1 LRSLSSEVIRNIED
15 PRYKNRKGREIVIIM
30 ILQSYTPSSG
40 KKIPASS
47 WRVVIILSSVATMVL
62 YAETMLV
69 PAIPDLI
76 NDFNITYST
85 SSWILTTYLITGA
98 VMTPIAGKLSDIHGK
113 KKILLIIML
122 FYTTGVSI
130 AGFSTNIDFMLLAR
144 GFQGVGLSMFPIAF
158 SIVRAQFP
166 REKIAIGQGII
177 TSMYGGG
184 AVIGL
189 AIGGTIIQH
198 YSWHAT
204 FFTIIPI
211 AIALL
216 LLIRRYIPTDK
227 EEEVEQTRTL
237 QQQEQKIQQQQ
248 QQDQQETESEE
259 RRSNSESIK
268 GKTILAKSRK
278 SATSNTKID
287 IKGAI
292 TLAVAI
298 TSFLLVLTYLETGS
312 GGGSDNNNSIDSSST
327 ILTASFIVIGTI
339 SLALF
344 ILVEKRSASPLV
356 DFGLMLN
363 KRILLANIIIVVVG
377 YSMFTVFQ
385 TIPILVQNPQLVGFG
400 GDPISAA
407 KLQLPFALIILVFGA
422 ASGLIITRLGSMK
435 TIIIGTVVGA
445 IGFSA
450 LEIFHSTEFLLSLNL
465 GIVAIGISLSSVGA
479 QNVIILSIPRQNSGM
494 SLGMTTFLR
503 ILGSAIAP
511 AVAGMLMQQ
520 YQYTANIGGTMQ
532 SFPSPE
538 AYNLIF
544 LISSILSIVSVSLAV
559 VLIKSRPA
567 KCQNHLPEEEGR
579 MDTMITEN
587 IKKEILS
594 WPDVTSNPYRFGG
607 VEFRVNKRDMGH
619 IHGEKLADLPFPI
632 EIRKGLIAS
641 GKALPHIIYP
651 ESMWVSYLIRSEE
664 DSPQIIDLFRL
675 QYERLRHKPAI
686 ISPR

>member
-1 LRSLSSEVIRNIED
+1 VIRRYKIRY
-15 PRYKNRKGREIVIIM
+15 PRYKNRKAREIVIIM
-30 ILQSYTPSSG
+30 ILQSHTPPSG
-40 KKIPASS
+40 KKIPVSS

-76 NDFNITYST
+76 KDFNITYST

-98 VMTPIAGKLSDIHGK
+98 VMTPIAGKLSDIYGK

-130 AGFSTNIDFMLLAR
+130 AGFSTNIDFMLIAR

-189 AIGGTIIQH
+189 GIGGTIIQN

-227 EEEVEQTRTL
+227 EEVEQTRTL

-248 QQDQQETESEE
+248 DQQETESEE
-259 RRSNSESIK
+259 RRSNFESIK
-268 GKTILAKSRK
+268 GKTTLAKGRK

-298 TSFLLVLTYLETGS
+298 TSLLLVLTYLETGS
-312 GGGSDNNNSIDSSST
+312 DGSNINNSTESSST
-327 ILTASFIVIGTI
+327 ILTASFIVTGII

-344 ILVEKRSASPLV
+344 ILIEKRSTSPLV

-385 TIPILVQNPQLVGFG
+385 TVPILVQNPQPVGFG

-407 KLQLPFALIILVFGA
+407 KVQLPFAIIILVFGA
-422 ASGLIITRLGSMK
+422 ASGFIITRLGSMK

-494 SLGMTTFLR
+494 SLGFTTFLR

-520 YQYTANIGGTMQ
+520 YQYTANIGGMTQ
-532 SFPSPE
+532 SFPSSE

-544 LISSILSIVSVSLAV
+544 LIASILSIVSVSLAV
-559 VLIKSRPA
+559 ILIKTRPP
-567 KCQNHLPEEEGR
+567 KCQNHLPEEEGS
-579 MDTMITEN
+579 MGTIITEN

-641 GKALPHIIYP
+641 GKAIPHIIYP
-651 ESMWVSYLIRSEE
+651 ESMWVSYIIRSEE
-664 DSPQIIDLFRL
+664 DCPQIIELFRL
-675 QYERLRHKPAI
+675 QYERLRHKPRI

>member
-1 LRSLSSEVIRNIED
+1 
-15 PRYKNRKGREIVIIM
+15 M
-30 ILQSYTPSSG
+30 ILQSHTPPSG

-76 NDFNITYST
+76 KDFNITYST

-98 VMTPIAGKLSDIHGK
+98 VMTPIAGKLSDIYGK

-130 AGFSTNIDFMLLAR
+130 AGFSTNIDFMLIAR

-189 AIGGTIIQH
+189 GIGGTIIQH

-227 EEEVEQTRTL
+227 EEVEQTRT
-237 QQQEQKIQQQQ
+237 QQQEQKVQQQQQ

-259 RRSNSESIK
+259 RRSNFESIN
-268 GKTILAKSRK
+268 GKTTLAKSRK

-298 TSFLLVLTYLETGS
+298 TSLLLVLTYLETGS
-312 GGGSDNNNSIDSSST
+312 DGSNINNSTESSST
-327 ILTASFIVIGTI
+327 ILTASFIVTGII

-344 ILVEKRSASPLV
+344 ILIEKRSASPLV

-385 TIPILVQNPQLVGFG
+385 TIPILVQNPQPVGFG

-407 KLQLPFALIILVFGA
+407 KVQLPFAIIILVFGA
-422 ASGLIITRLGSMK
+422 ASGFIITRLGSMK

-450 LEIFHSTEFLLSLNL
+450 LGIFHSTEFLLSLNL

-494 SLGMTTFLR
+494 SLGFTTFLR

-520 YQYTANIGGTMQ
+520 YQYTANIGGTTQ
-532 SFPSPE
+532 SFPSSE

-544 LISSILSIVSVSLAV
+544 LIASILSIVSVSLAV
-559 VLIKSRPA
+559 ILIKTRPP
-567 KCQNHLPEEEGR
+567 KCQNHLPEEEGS
-579 MDTMITEN
+579 MGTIITEN

-619 IHGEKLADLPFPI
+619 IHGEKLADLPFPM

-641 GKALPHIIYP
+641 GKAIPHIIYP
-651 ESMWVSYLIRSEE
+651 ESMWVSYIIRSEE
-664 DSPQIIDLFRL
+664 DCPQIIELFQL
-675 QYERLRHKPAI
+675 QYERLRRKPKI

>member
-1 LRSLSSEVIRNIED
+1 MHNKTLD
-15 PRYKNRKGREIVIIM
+15 
-30 ILQSYTPSSG
+30 
-40 KKIPASS
+40 
-47 WRVVIILSSVATMVL
+47 
-62 YAETMLV
+62 LV

-76 NDFNITYST
+76 KDFNITYST

-98 VMTPIAGKLSDIHGK
+98 VMTPIAGKLSDIYGK

-189 AIGGTIIQH
+189 GIGGTIIQH

-204 FFTIIPI
+204 FLTIIPI

-227 EEEVEQTRTL
+227 EEVEQTRTL

-248 QQDQQETESEE
+248 DQQETESEE
-259 RRSNSESIK
+259 RRSNFEPIK
-268 GKTILAKSRK
+268 RKTILAKSRK
-278 SATSNTKID
+278 SATSNTNID

-298 TSFLLVLTYLETGS
+298 TSLLLVLTYLETGS
-312 GGGSDNNNSIDSSST
+312 SGSNINNSIDSSST
-327 ILTASFIVIGTI
+327 ILAPSFIVIGII

-344 ILVEKRSASPLV
+344 ILIEKRSASPLV

-363 KRILLANIIIVVVG
+363 QRILLANIIIVIVG

-385 TIPILVQNPQLVGFG
+385 TIPILVQNPQPVGFG

-494 SLGMTTFLR
+494 SLGFTTFLR

-520 YQYTANIGGTMQ
+520 YQYTANIGGTTQ
-532 SFPSPE
+532 SFPSSE
-538 AYNLIF
+538 AYDLIF

-559 VLIKSRPA
+559 ILIKTRPP
-567 KCQNHLPEEEGR
+567 KCQNHLPEEEGS
-579 MDTMITEN
+579 MGTIITEN

-651 ESMWVSYLIRSEE
+651 ESMWVSYLIRGEE
-664 DSPQIIDLFRL
+664 DAPQIIDLFRL
-675 QYERLRHKPAI
+675 QYERLRHKPRI
-686 ISPR
+686 ITPR

>member
-1 LRSLSSEVIRNIED
+1 
-15 PRYKNRKGREIVIIM
+15 M
-30 ILQSYTPSSG
+30 ILQSHTPPSG
-40 KKIPASS
+40 KKIPVSS

-62 YAETMLV
+62 YAETMLI
-69 PAIPDLI
+69 PAIPELI
-76 NDFNITYST
+76 KDFDITYST

-98 VMTPIAGKLSDIHGK
+98 VMTPIAGKLSDIYGK
-113 KKILLIIML
+113 KKVLLIIMI

-130 AGFSTNIDFMLLAR
+130 AGFSTNIDFMLIAR

-189 AIGGTIIQH
+189 SIGGTIIQH

-211 AIALL
+211 AIVLL
-216 LLIRRYIPTDK
+216 FLIRRFIPADK
-227 EEEVEQTRTL
+227 EEVEQTRIL
-237 QQQEQKIQQQQ
+237 LQQEQKIQQQQ
-248 QQDQQETESEE
+248 HQQETEPEE
-259 RRSNSESIK
+259 RRSNSEFIK
-268 GKTILAKSRK
+268 GKTTLAKSRR
-278 SATSNTKID
+278 SATSNTHVD

-298 TSFLLVLTYLETGS
+298 TSLLLVLTYLETGS
-312 GGGSDNNNSIDSSST
+312 GGNNIDNSIDSSST
-327 ILTASFIVIGTI
+327 ILAASFVVLGII

-344 ILVEKRSASPLV
+344 ILIEKRSASPLV
-356 DFGLMLN
+356 DFRLMLN
-363 KRILLANIIIVVVG
+363 KRILLANIIIVFVG

-385 TIPILVQNPQLVGFG
+385 TIPILVQNPQPVGFG

-494 SLGMTTFLR
+494 SLGFTTFLR

-511 AVAGMLMQQ
+511 AVAGMVMQQ
-520 YQYTANIGGTMQ
+520 YQYTTNMGGTTQ
-532 SFPSPE
+532 SFPSSE
-538 AYNLIF
+538 AYDLIF
-544 LISSILSIVSVSLAV
+544 LIASILSMVSLSLAV
-559 VLIKSRPA
+559 VLFKTKPP
-567 KCQNHLPEEEGR
+567 KCQNHLPEEEGE
-579 MDTMITEN
+579 MDTTITEN
-587 IKKEILS
+587 IKKEIIS
-594 WPDVTSNPYRFGG
+594 WPGVTSNPYHFGG
-607 VEFRVNKRDMGH
+607 IEFRVNKRDMGH

-632 EIRKGLIAS
+632 EIRKDLIAS

-651 ESMWVSYLIRSEE
+651 ESMWVSYIIRSNE
-664 DSPQIIDLFRL
+664 DGPKIVDLFWL
-675 QYERLRHKPAI
+675 QYERLRRKPKI

>member
-1 LRSLSSEVIRNIED
+1 MIRRYKIRY
-15 PRYKNRKGREIVIIM
+15 PRYKNRKAREIVIIM
-30 ILQSYTPSSG
+30 ILQSHTPPSG
-40 KKIPASS
+40 KKIPVSS

-76 NDFNITYST
+76 KDFNITYST

-98 VMTPIAGKLSDIHGK
+98 VMTPIAGKLSDIYGK
-113 KKILLIIML
+113 KKILLIIMI

-130 AGFSTNIDFMLLAR
+130 AGFSTNIDFMLIAR

-189 AIGGTIIQH
+189 SIGGTIIQH

-211 AIALL
+211 AIVLL
-216 LLIRRYIPTDK
+216 FLIRRFIPADK
-227 EEEVEQTRTL
+227 EEVEQTRIL
-237 QQQEQKIQQQQ
+237 LQQEQKVQQQQ
-248 QQDQQETESEE
+248 RQQETEPEE
-259 RRSNSESIK
+259 GRSNSEFIK
-268 GKTILAKSRK
+268 GKTTITKSRK
-278 SATSNTKID
+278 SATSNTHID

-298 TSFLLVLTYLETGS
+298 TSLLLVLTYLETGS
-312 GGGSDNNNSIDSSST
+312 GGNNINNSIDSSST
-327 ILTASFIVIGTI
+327 ILAASFVVLGII

-344 ILVEKRSASPLV
+344 ILIEKRSASPLI

-385 TIPILVQNPQLVGFG
+385 TIPILVQNPQPVGFG

-407 KLQLPFALIILVFGA
+407 KLQLPFALIILVFGS
-422 ASGLIITRLGSMK
+422 ASGPIITRLGSMK
-435 TIIIGTVVGA
+435 TIIMGTVVGA

-450 LEIFHSTEFLLSLNL
+450 LEIFHSTEFLISLNL
-465 GIVAIGISLSSVGA
+465 AILAIGISLSSVGA

-494 SLGMTTFLR
+494 SLGITTFLR

-520 YQYTANIGGTMQ
+520 YQYTANIGGMTQ
-532 SFPSPE
+532 SFPSSE
-538 AYNLIF
+538 AYDLIF
-544 LISSILSIVSVSLAV
+544 LIASILSIVSLSLAV
-559 VLIKSRPA
+559 VLFKTKPP
-567 KCQNHLPEEEGR
+567 KCQNHLPEEEGE
-579 MDTMITEN
+579 MDTTITEN
-587 IKKEILS
+587 IKKEIIS
-594 WPDVTSNPYRFGG
+594 WPGVTSNPYHFGG
-607 VEFRVNKRDMGH
+607 IEFRVNKRDMGH
-619 IHGEKLADLPFPI
+619 IHGENS
-632 EIRKGLIAS
+632 LIYHFLS
-641 GKALPHIIYP
+641 
-651 ESMWVSYLIRSEE
+651 RSERI
-664 DSPQIIDLFRL
+664 SLL
-675 QYERLRHKPAI
+675 LERHYH
-686 ISPR
+686 ISSTQSLCG

>member
-1 LRSLSSEVIRNIED
+1 
-15 PRYKNRKGREIVIIM
+15 
-30 ILQSYTPSSG
+30 
-40 KKIPASS
+40 
-47 WRVVIILSSVATMVL
+47 MVL

-76 NDFNITYST
+76 NDFNISYST

-98 VMTPIAGKLSDIHGK
+98 VMTPIAGKLSDIYGK
-113 KKILLIIML
+113 KKILLIVML

-189 AIGGTIIQH
+189 SIGGTIIQH

-216 LLIRRYIPTDK
+216 FLIRRYIPSDK
-227 EEEVEQTRTL
+227 EEVERTRIL
-237 QQQEQKIQQQQ
+237 QQHERQIQHH
-248 QQDQQETESEE
+248 QQD
-259 RRSNSESIK
+259 RI
-268 GKTILAKSRK
+268 
-278 SATSNTKID
+278 SATSHKNID

-292 TLAVAI
+292 TLAVTV
-298 TSFLLVLTYLETGS
+298 TSFLLVLTYLEAGT
-312 GGGSDNNNSIDSSST
+312 GGSDKNSSIDSSST
-327 ILTASFIVIGTI
+327 MLAASFTVIGI
-339 SLALF
+339 NSLALF
-344 ILVEKRSASPLV
+344 ILVEKRSASPLI

-363 KRILLANIIIVVVG
+363 KRILLANIIIVIVG

-385 TIPILVQNPQLVGFG
+385 TIPILVQNPQPNGFG

-407 KLQLPFALIILVFGA
+407 QVQLPFALIILVFGT
-422 ASGLIITRLGSMK
+422 ASGFIITRLGSMK

-445 IGFSA
+445 IGFFA
-450 LEIFHSTEFLLSLNL
+450 LEIFHSTEFILSLNL

-503 ILGSAIAP
+503 ILGSSIAP
-511 AVAGMLMQQ
+511 AVAGMLLQQ
-520 YQYTANIGGTMQ
+520 YQYTVNIGGTMK
-532 SFPSPE
+532 SFPSSE

-544 LISSILSIVSVSLAV
+544 LIASILSIISVCLAL

-567 KCQNHLPEEEGR
+567 KCQNHLPEEEGP
-579 MDTMITEN
+579 MDTIITYN

-594 WPDVTSNPYRFGG
+594 WPDVTCIPYRFGG
-607 VEFRVNKRDMGH
+607 IEFRVHNRDMGH
-619 IHGEKLADLPFPI
+619 IHGEKLADLPFPMD
-632 EIRKGLIAS
+632 IRKGLIAS
-641 GKALPHIIYP
+641 GKALPHVIYP
-651 ESMWVSYLIRSEE
+651 ESMWVSYIIRSEE
-664 DSPQIIDLFRL
+664 DVSKIIELFRL
-675 QYERLRHKPAI
+675 QYERLRHKPRL

>member
-1 LRSLSSEVIRNIED
+1 
-15 PRYKNRKGREIVIIM
+15 M
-30 ILQSYTPSSG
+30 I
-40 KKIPASS
+40 
-47 WRVVIILSSVATMVL
+47 
-62 YAETMLV
+62 
-69 PAIPDLI
+69 
-76 NDFNITYST
+76 
-85 SSWILTTYLITGA
+85 
-98 VMTPIAGKLSDIHGK
+98 
-113 KKILLIIML
+113 

-130 AGFSTNIDFMLLAR
+130 AGFSTNIDFMLIAR

-158 SIVRAQFP
+158 SFVRAQFP

-189 AIGGTIIQH
+189 SIGGTIIQH

-211 AIALL
+211 AIVLL
-216 LLIRRYIPTDK
+216 FLIRRFIPADK
-227 EEEVEQTRTL
+227 EEVEQTRIL
-237 QQQEQKIQQQQ
+237 LQQEQKVQQQQ
-248 QQDQQETESEE
+248 HQQETEPEE
-259 RRSNSESIK
+259 GRSNSEFIK
-268 GKTILAKSRK
+268 GKTRITKSRK
-278 SATSNTKID
+278 SATSSTHID

-298 TSFLLVLTYLETGS
+298 TSLLLVLTYLETGS
-312 GGGSDNNNSIDSSST
+312 GGNNINNSIDISST
-327 ILTASFIVIGTI
+327 ILAASFVVLGII

-344 ILVEKRSASPLV
+344 ILIEKRSASPLL
-356 DFGLMLN
+356 DFRLMLN

-385 TIPILVQNPQLVGFG
+385 TIPILVQNPQPVGFG

-494 SLGMTTFLR
+494 SLGFTTFLR

-511 AVAGMLMQQ
+511 AVAGMVMQQ
-520 YQYTANIGGTMQ
+520 YQYTANMGGTTQ
-532 SFPSPE
+532 SFPSSE
-538 AYNLIF
+538 AYDLIF
-544 LISSILSIVSVSLAV
+544 LIASILSIVSLSLAV
-559 VLIKSRPA
+559 VLFKTKPP
-567 KCQNHLPEEEGR
+567 KCQNHLPEEEGE
-579 MDTMITEN
+579 MDTTITEN
-587 IKKEILS
+587 IKKEIIS
-594 WPDVTSNPYRFGG
+594 WPGVTSNPYHFGG
-607 VEFRVNKRDMGH
+607 IEFRVNKRDMGH

-632 EIRKGLIAS
+632 EIRKDLIAS

-651 ESMWVSYLIRSEE
+651 ESMWVSYIIRSKE
-664 DSPQIIDLFRL
+664 DAPKIVDLFWL
-675 QYERLRHKPAI
+675 QYERLRRKPKI

>member
-1 LRSLSSEVIRNIED
+1 M
-15 PRYKNRKGREIVIIM
+15 P
-30 ILQSYTPSSG
+30 PSG
-40 KKIPASS
+40 KKIPVSS

-76 NDFNITYST
+76 KDFNITYST

-98 VMTPIAGKLSDIHGK
+98 VKEDS

-122 FYTTGVSI
+122 FYTTGVSV

-158 SIVRAQFP
+158 SIVRTQFP

-189 AIGGTIIQH
+189 GIGGTIIQH

-204 FFTIIPI
+204 FLTIIPI

-227 EEEVEQTRTL
+227 EEVEQTRTL

-248 QQDQQETESEE
+248 DQQETESEE
-259 RRSNSESIK
+259 RRSNFEPIK
-268 GKTILAKSRK
+268 RKTILAKSRK
-278 SATSNTKID
+278 SATSNTNID

-298 TSFLLVLTYLETGS
+298 TSLLLVLTYLETGS
-312 GGGSDNNNSIDSSST
+312 SGSNINNSIDSSST
-327 ILTASFIVIGTI
+327 ILAPSFIVLGII

-344 ILVEKRSASPLV
+344 ILIEKRSASPLV

-363 KRILLANIIIVVVG
+363 QRILLANIIIVIVG

-385 TIPILVQNPQLVGFG
+385 TIPILVQNPQPVGFG

-422 ASGLIITRLGSMK
+422 ASGIIITRLGSIK

-494 SLGMTTFLR
+494 SLGFTTFLR

-520 YQYTANIGGTMQ
+520 YQYTANMEERRSPFRHLKLMTSYF
-532 SFPSPE
+532 SF
-538 AYNLIF
+538 
-544 LISSILSIVSVSLAV
+544 
-559 VLIKSRPA
+559 
-567 KCQNHLPEEEGR
+567 
-579 MDTMITEN
+579 
-587 IKKEILS
+587 
-594 WPDVTSNPYRFGG
+594 
-607 VEFRVNKRDMGH
+607 
-619 IHGEKLADLPFPI
+619 
-632 EIRKGLIAS
+632 
-641 GKALPHIIYP
+641 
-651 ESMWVSYLIRSEE
+651 
-664 DSPQIIDLFRL
+664 L
-675 QYERLRHKPAI
+675 QYSLYYLYL
-686 ISPR
+686 

>member
-1 LRSLSSEVIRNIED
+1 
-15 PRYKNRKGREIVIIM
+15 M
-30 ILQSYTPSSG
+30 ILQSHSAPSG

-47 WRVVIILSSVATMVL
+47 WRIVIILSSVATMVL

-69 PAIPDLI
+69 PAIPVLI
-76 NDFNITYST
+76 NDFNISYST

-98 VMTPIAGKLSDIHGK
+98 VMTPIAGKLSDIYGK
-113 KKILLIIML
+113 KKILLIVML

-189 AIGGTIIQH
+189 SVGGAIVQH
-198 YSWHAT
+198 YGWHAT

-211 AIALL
+211 AITLL
-216 LLIRRYIPTDK
+216 FFIWRYIPADK
-227 EEEVEQTRTL
+227 EEAERTRTL
-237 QQQEQKIQQQQ
+237 QQQERPIQFH
-248 QQDQQETESEE
+248 QQDQ
-259 RRSNSESIK
+259 K
-268 GKTILAKSRK
+268 FV
-278 SATSNTKID
+278 TSHKNID
-287 IKGAI
+287 MKGAI
-292 TLAVAI
+292 TLAVAV
-298 TSFLLVLTYLETGS
+298 TSFLLVLTYLEVGTGS
-312 GGGSDNNNSIDSSST
+312 SGDKNSTIESSST
-327 ILTASFIVIGTI
+327 MVAASFAVLGII
-339 SLALF
+339 SLTLF
-344 ILVEKRSASPLV
+344 ILVEKRSASPLI
-356 DFGLMLN
+356 DFRLMLN
-363 KRILLANIIIVVVG
+363 KRILLANIIIVIVG

-385 TIPILVQNPQLVGFG
+385 TIPILVQNPQPDGFG
-400 GDPISAA
+400 GDPIRAA
-407 KLQLPFALIILVFGA
+407 KVQLPFALIILVFGT
-422 ASGLIITRLGSMK
+422 ASGFIITRLGSMK

-450 LEIFHSTEFLLSLNL
+450 LQIFHSTEFIVSLNL
-465 GIVAIGISLSSVGA
+465 GIIAIGISLSSVGA

-503 ILGSAIAP
+503 ILGSSIAP
-511 AVAGMLMQQ
+511 AVAGMLLQQ
-520 YQYTANIGGTMQ
+520 YQYTANIGGTIQ
-532 SFPSPE
+532 SFPSSE

-544 LISSILSIVSVSLAV
+544 LIASLLSIISVCLAL

-567 KCQNHLPEEEGR
+567 KCQNHLPEEEGK
-579 MDTMITEN
+579 MGTTITER

-607 VEFRVNKRDMGH
+607 IEYRVHNRDMGH
-619 IHGEKLADLPFPI
+619 IHGEKLADLPFPM

-651 ESMWVSYLIRSEE
+651 ESMWVSYIIRSEE
-664 DSPQIIDLFRL
+664 DCLQIIELFRL
-675 QYERLRHKPAI
+675 QYERLRHKPRI
-686 ISPR
+686 VSPR